1 MSSAEIT
8 VETLT
13 RDLRDIKSLRE
24 GARIRV
30 PRTFY
35 QPCVENENWR
45 PGKINPLASRK
56 AQMTLFPLSQWAV
69 PPVVIPSALVLVVL
83 TIAILQ

>member
-8 VETLT
+8 VQTLT

-24 GARIRV
+24 GARIGGL
-30 PRTFY
+30 RTYY
-35 QPCVENENWR
+35 QACVEDDNWR
-45 PGKINPLASRK
+45 PGKMDPLTSRK

-69 PPVVIPSALVLVVL
+69 PPIVIPAALVLVIL